1 MINKCPCINCI
12 TLGMCK
18 AAVSNRVAIY
28 PTLAPKCSLFMEYYT
43 FNLSDLKRQTLV
55 ELFGYHKENNE
66 L

>member
-1 MINKCPCINCI
+1 
-12 TLGMCK
+12 MCK